1 MTFKEFWKRELHV
14 AVHAQSTKF
23 RIKKYI
29 LLGVIF
35 SAVYFLFGLQATVTT
50 LVALTVLAFVVHFLF
65 RWKTDAW
72 TKDWGP
78 YKKITLPGE

>member
-23 RIKKYI
+23 RVKKY
-29 LLGVIF
+29 LALAVIF
-35 SAVYFLFGLQATVTT
+35 ALAYFFSGWDGA
-50 LVALTVLAFVVHFLF
+50 VALLFVLTVVAIAVHFIF

-72 TKDWGP
+72 TKSWGP
-78 YKKITLPGE
+78 YKRIPLPGE